1 MNKMQII
8 NNVKEKAGN
17 KTFWNGVSNYVNQ
30 HGSTL
35 ACLGSAVGM
44 AFAIFAAFKA
54 SRDII
59 AIKDTYTSENEKIDY
74 SEENGVI
81 SEDEAK
87 QQRKEAKTMRNLRYI
102 LAYKWVLVSGCS
114 ALALMGLSQ
123 YVSGARIAELTAI
136 AAFNQEKVKSLI
148 ENGKELIG
156 EEKFKE
162 IEDKAFEDVL
172 INNFFGEDGPTARRI
187 SIRNGHLFV
196 DTNTAIIFQID
207 EQDLKDVLEHAK
219 EYCERNHGLETAKF
233 YEMLGFVDIPKRA
246 AGKFWGPKC
255 PFEAW
260 IGSGTYGGAIFPTL
274 EFKNMP
280 TDGYRA
286 GVPGFTK
293 N

>member
-1 MNKMQII
+1 MNKMQLI
-8 NNVKEKAGN
+8 NSVKEKAGN
-17 KTFWNGVSNYVNQ
+17 KTFWSGVSNYVNQ

-59 AIKDTYTSENEKIDY
+59 AVNDAYTAEIDKIDY
-74 SEENGVI
+74 SAENGVI
-81 SEDEAK
+81 SEDEVK
-87 QQRKEAKTMRNLRYI
+87 QQKKEAKTTRNIRYI
-102 LAYKWVLVSGCS
+102 LAYKWVLVSGGS
-114 ALALMGLSQ
+114 SLALMGLSQ
-123 YVSGARIAELTAI
+123 YISGARIAELAAI

-172 INNFFGEDGPTARRI
+172 MNNFFGEDGPAAKRI
-187 SIRNGHLFV
+187 SMRDGHLFV
-196 DTNTAIIFQID
+196 DTNTAIIFQMS
-207 EQDLKDVLEHAK
+207 ENDLKEALLHAK

-246 AGKFWGPKC
+246 AGRFWGPKC

-293 N
+293 K